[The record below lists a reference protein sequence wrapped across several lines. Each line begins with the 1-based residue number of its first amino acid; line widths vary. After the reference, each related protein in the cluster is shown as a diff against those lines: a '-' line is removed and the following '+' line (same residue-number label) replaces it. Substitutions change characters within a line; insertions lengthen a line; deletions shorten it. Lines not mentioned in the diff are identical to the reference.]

1 MTDSFEG
8 IQWKLCNNWFNFI
21 KVDKN
26 KPINYLEIGTLCGA
40 NLFSVAKEYG
50 FHNDS
55 KLHCIDPWLKYN
67 DYDENYEQEDNYNK
81 FVKNLENSSH
91 KHKIVV
97 HRGFS
102 HIEVPKLD
110 DDYFDIIYIDGN
122 HLSEYVME
130 DAVLS
135 FRKLKVGGYMIF
147 DDYPFG
153 NLDHPVRGI
162 DGFTYGYHK
171 RINVLGQSN
180 GQLFIQKIK

>member
-1 MTDSFEG
+1 MTDTVEG
-8 IQWKLCNNWFNFI
+8 IQYRLCNNWFDFI
-21 KVDKN
+21 TVDQS

-55 KLHCIDPWLKYN
+55 KLRCIDPWIKYD
-67 DYDENYEQEDNYNK
+67 DYDENYEQDDNYNI

-91 KHKIVV
+91 
-97 HRGFS
+97 
-102 HIEVPKLD
+102 IEVPKLE

-147 DDYPFG
+147 DDYGWCGYDYPKK
-153 NLDHPVRGI
+153 GI
-162 DGFTYGYHK
+162 DGFIYGFNT
-171 RINVLGQSN
+171 RIKYIGIKQS
-180 GQLFIQKIK
+180 QVFIQKIK

>member
-102 HIEVPKLD
+102 HIEVPKLY
-110 DDYFDIIYIDGN
+110 DDYFDTNASMRD
-122 HLSEYVME
+122 L
-130 DAVLS
+130 A
-135 FRKLKVGGYMIF
+135 RKYEITLKSMQKLIKKYQIPKTKM
-147 DDYPFG
+147 
-153 NLDHPVRGI
+153 
-162 DGFTYGYHK
+162 
-171 RINVLGQSN
+171 
-180 GQLFIQKIK
+180 KIKGE